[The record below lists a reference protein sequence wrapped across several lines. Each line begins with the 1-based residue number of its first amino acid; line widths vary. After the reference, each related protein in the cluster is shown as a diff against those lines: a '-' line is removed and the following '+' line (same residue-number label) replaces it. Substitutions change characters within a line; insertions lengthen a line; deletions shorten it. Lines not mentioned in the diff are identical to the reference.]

1 MQPNKLW
8 RMLRLGIKSLLL
20 HKLRSALTMLGVVFG
35 VGAVVAMLAVGE
47 GASRKALEEIKA
59 LGSNNIMLTSKQN
72 ADDVSTTRSM
82 IKTYG
87 LFYEDVDR
95 IRDTFNAVERIVPT
109 KDIRKMTYYG
119 ERSVELRIVGTTPDW
134 FRLVPRPIV
143 AGRVLRDTDMLTS
156 ANVCVLT
163 ESGAR
168 KLLAA
173 SSVVNEHIRVG
184 SDLYEVIGIVRNE
197 QASGGGRTPDSE
209 IDAYIPINVARERYS
224 DLMIRRTSGSFQAE
238 QVELH
243 RILVAVRDIEQVE
256 PVAAGIDRMMKI
268 FHPDGDY
275 ELFVPLAVLRAARAQ
290 ANIWKWT
297 LFSIAAISLLVG
309 GIGIMNIMLASV
321 TERTREIG
329 IRRAIGAKKKQIIT
343 QFLVETVVLSAAGG
357 LIGTIV
363 GPAIAAG
370 ITVMS
375 GIDTIVPLYSILL
388 AVGISMG
395 IGIVF
400 GLYPAVRAANLD
412 PIVALRHD

>member
-72 ADDVSTTRSM
+72 AEDVSTTRTM